1 MSPTLKNVLVVLLGI
16 VVGSIVNMG
25 IIMISSSIIPPP
37 AGVDVSDMESLK
49 SSMYLFEPKNF
60 ISPYLAHALSTL
72 MGAFIVAKLA
82 VSRNFQLARIIG
94 FFFLIGGT
102 INIIMLPSPAW
113 FSRLDI
119 ITAYIPMAWLGAKI
133 AGVSR

>member
-1 MSPTLKNVLVVLLGI
+1 MS
-16 VVGSIVNMG
+16 
-25 IIMISSSIIPPP
+25 
-37 AGVDVSDMESLK
+37 
-49 SSMYLFEPKNF
+49 
-60 ISPYLAHALSTL
+60 
-72 MGAFIVAKLA
+72 AFIVAKLA

-94 FFFLIGGT
+94 FFFLIEGT
-102 INIIMLPSPAW
+102 ITVMMLPSPAW